1 MKVRSLGPLPAD
13 ALVYR
18 PRDDR
23 WRLAIV
29 CKSTQRLVPGQA
41 TLATAQEP
49 LHADDLLPIK
59 PRVDIVL
66 VGTAHAPR
74 RAPARSIP
82 VRLVVGDLE
91 KSLEA
96 CLPRTVCPDGALRE
110 GALVQ
115 SIPLRWE
122 LAAGGPGTANPVGM
136 AQDVHPAFGTR
147 VLPQIQPLGWFP
159 AEPSDEIPIVGFGPI
174 SPAWPGR
181 RDRLGDR
188 AASFR
193 HGDWSN
199 EVLGDGFDLLYFQA
213 APPDQQ
219 LESLRPDERI
229 ILENLLPD
237 SPRLVTNLA
246 GFMPR
251 AFLHRSPGGISPVA
265 LRADTLCIDAD
276 RGLCTVTYRGHLDL
290 VTRADPGIVY
300 IVLEEP
306 GQPIGVEEL
315 EARLGALAASDISS
329 ESWAGAP
336 VPPSHSENAAAAQM
350 LAAFGSNG
358 TTEIDLDALSLPP
371 ALPFQPKQPRAP
383 SRDADDDEARTA
395 VMNVAGLR
403 AEVERRSSP
412 PGSAGER
419 DEKTGMFPNTGLGPS
434 PVLPFVKPASPPA
447 TPAVPPVPGPLP
459 AMAPPPTPPM
469 AASPPPSAPTFG
481 PPPSAMRSTPTS
493 LPAWVVP
500 PAPVAP
506 IPVAAAPVAP
516 TPAPTPTP
524 APWDQRRL
532 GAAPAAPRPD
542 ASERPAGKS
551 IELIWFDPA
560 FIARMKKHPQWG
572 PMFKPAPKP
581 PAPERGKPPPPP
593 PSPEA
598 IEEAQRAD
606 IFGILSC
613 AEPSSQGEL
622 ATGGGNG
629 ASEGAP
635 LHLVA
640 GTLSF
645 PLDDIE
651 LLKATTAAAAPLAT
665 TDKKLK
671 ELLELVEGV
680 LKMPLEGAPEVAT
693 SFVQRIREAWS
704 SANRI
709 LPPDYL
715 VTHTEWVL
723 LNQRHYQ
730 KRELLD
736 QAWVR
741 ALFSAEGSSSPLPA
755 YVSAKLSKRLPLF
768 RQFPARLVVE
778 VLPQQDMYESSPIAL
793 RVVALARQLD
803 AATRQTKTRSQ
814 ST

>member
-18 PRDDR
+18 PREDR
-23 WRLAIV
+23 WRLVIV

-41 TLATAQEP
+41 TLATTQEP
-49 LHADDLLPIK
+49 LHADDLIPFK

-96 CLPRTVCPDGALRE
+96 CLPRTVCADGAFRE

-136 AQDVHPAFGTR
+136 TQDVHPAFGTR

-159 AEPSDEIPIVGFGPI
+159 AEPSDVIPIVGFGPI
-174 SPAWPGR
+174 APAWPGR

-219 LESLRPDERI
+219 IESLRPDERI

-237 SPRLVTNLA
+237 TPRLVTNLA

-251 AFLHRSPGGISPVA
+251 AFLCRSPGGISPVA

-315 EARLGALAASDISS
+315 EARLGALAA
-329 ESWAGAP
+329 
-336 VPPSHSENAAAAQM
+336 
-350 LAAFGSNG
+350 FGSNG
-358 TTEIDLDALSLPP
+358 TTEIDLDALSLQPV
-371 ALPFQPKQPRAP
+371 LPFQPKQPRAP

-403 AEVERRSSP
+403 AEVEQQRSWPPKSP
-412 PGSAGER
+412 GER
-419 DEKTGMFPNTGLGPS
+419 EEKTGMIPNTGLGPS
-434 PVLPFVKPASPPA
+434 TVLPFVKPASPPSA
-447 TPAVPPVPGPLP
+447 PAIQPLPGPLP
-459 AMAPPPTPPM
+459 AMAPPPTPSM
-469 AASPPPSAPTFG
+469 ATSPPPSAPTFG
-481 PPPSAMRSTPTS
+481 PPPLAKRSTPTA

-500 PAPVAP
+500 PAPAAP
-506 IPVAAAPVAP
+506 IPAATAPITP
-516 TPAPTPTP
+516 TPAPAPAP
-524 APWDQRRL
+524 APWDQRRPT
-532 GAAPAAPRPD
+532 GAAPRPG
-542 ASERPAGKS
+542 ASDPAAGKS

-560 FIARMKKHPQWG
+560 FVARMKKHPRWG

-593 PSPEA
+593 PSPEV
-598 IEEAQRAD
+598 IEEAQGAD

-629 ASEGAP
+629 ASEGGT
-635 LHLVA
+635 LHLIA

-645 PLDDIE
+645 PLDDME
-651 LLKATTAAAAPLAT
+651 LLKATAAAAAPLAT

-693 SFVQRIREAWS
+693 SFVQRVREAWS

-723 LNQRHYQ
+723 LNKRHYQ

-736 QAWVR
+736 QAWIR
-741 ALFSAEGSSSPLPA
+741 ALFSADGSSSPIPA
-755 YVSAKLSKRLPLF
+755 YVPAKLSKRLPLF
-768 RQFPARLVVE
+768 RQFPARIIVE

-793 RVVALARQLD
+793 RVVALARLLD
-803 AATRQTKTRSQ
+803 AATRQARTRSQ